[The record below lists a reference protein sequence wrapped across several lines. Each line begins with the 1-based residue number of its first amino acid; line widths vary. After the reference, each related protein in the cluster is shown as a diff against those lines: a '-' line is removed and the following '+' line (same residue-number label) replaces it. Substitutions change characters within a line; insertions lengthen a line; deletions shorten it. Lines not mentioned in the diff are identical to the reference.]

1 MTTHANPSKTETARV
16 HQNELRK
23 VLTSL
28 VNSGED
34 PERLIELY
42 YWSREPG
49 VLGLI
54 RAFVSTT
61 DASRDSIRAF
71 ISLTPG
77 PRSIV
82 AKLDKNGC
90 LSLTAASVA
99 QVSAMT
105 HYMAA
110 GNDSAEPPRPPLLA
124 GKCRD
129 GKSKLA
135 A

>member
-1 MTTHANPSKTETARV
+1 MTTHANPSKTATARV

-28 VNSGED
+28 VNSGEN
-34 PERLIELY
+34 PEHLIELY
-42 YWSREPG
+42 YWSRKPG

-71 ISLTPG
+71 MSLTPD

-82 AKLDKNGC
+82 AKLDRNGC
-90 LSLTAASVA
+90 LSMTAASVA
-99 QVSAMT
+99 QVFAMAD
-105 HYMAA
+105 YMAA
-110 GNDSAEPPRPPLLA
+110 GADGAEPPRPPLSA
-124 GKCRD
+124 RKYRGGKRR
-129 GKSKLA
+129 LA